1 MKSQIINVIVIVILI
16 IFCLLV
22 LQAASR
28 GSWGWAWSRWRS
40 RLCDHVSLRRGI
52 CQVGYH
58 CHFRPHF
65 QHHHRN
71 LYGSAWKLTAQ
82 VFEWV
87 SGLDKG
93 LGACGVSGGARLR
106 SGHSIRQGQA
116 HKPWWNKICWNK
128 WPIYNV
134 LTRAIEQAMEQVTQ
148 AQEKAEE
155 QKAALNKWISDRGLP
170 WGQAFDKFELEI
182 SDFRGWKFW
191 CVKGDIWYIKWS
203 QTRGWG
209 GSAKQNLKY

>member
-28 GSWGWAWSRWRS
+28 GSWGRARSRWRS

-52 CQVGYH
+52 CQVGHH

-128 WPIYNV
+128 WLIYNV
-134 LTRAIEQAMEQVTQ
+134 LTRASIEQAMEQVTQ
-148 AQEKAEE
+148 AQEKAKE
-155 QKAALNKWISDRGLP
+155 QKAALNKWISDRGLA
-170 WGQAFDKFELEI
+170 WDQAFDKFER
-182 SDFRGWKFW
+182 FQG
-191 CVKGDIWYIKWS
+191 
-203 QTRGWG
+203 
-209 GSAKQNLKY
+209 LKMVMC